1 MRKIVLAGLILTL
14 SPTFGSAAPPL
25 PAGIL
30 KKDAAAISSGKSVA
44 LAEYLTPEKPTL
56 FVFYKPNSTLER
68 AFLSNLQKQAGDRV
82 GVQRIELKTGAEPIA
97 KKYQIT
103 ETPTAMVYDRRGR
116 LTARSS
122 QAEEIQAAL
131 KKAAGVMRLDW
142 AEEGSAN
149 YEDSVKALGHPPGTG
164 ILRTMTLQPE
174 YLRYINDLSMKA
186 HFSDGYLPRRVKEM
200 IATYVSSLNECKY

>member
-1 MRKIVLAGLILTL
+1 M
-14 SPTFGSAAPPL
+14 
-25 PAGIL
+25 L
-30 KKDAAAISSGKSVA
+30 KKDGVVISSGKVVA
-44 LAEYLTPEKPTL
+44 LADHLTPEKPTL

-68 AFLSNLQKQAGDRV
+68 NFVSTLLKDAGDRV

-97 KKYQIT
+97 KKYEIT

-116 LTARSS
+116 LVTRSS

-149 YEDSVKALGHPPGTG
+149 YEASVKAMGHPPGSG

-200 IATYVSSLNECKY
+200 IATYVSSLNKCKY